1 MALIC
6 LIPNAAGTYHRLRTK
21 INILKT
27 AQGVTIVI
35 YTFAVYNGAVQPPT
49 EAVTGSQLHYV
60 MTSAVRRNIF
70 GFETK
75 SYQLFFAL
83 FLCIFLMNRKRI
95 YL

>member
-60 MTSAVRRNIF
+60 MTSAVRRNILDLKQSLINYF
-70 GFETK
+70 
-75 SYQLFFAL
+75 LHFFCV
-83 FLCIFLMNRKRI
+83 FFS
-95 YL
+95 